1 MSKRAL
7 ISVSDKTDVADL
19 ARGLA
24 ALGWEIV
31 STGGTAR
38 TIAGAG
44 VDVTPIDQ
52 VTGFPEILGGRV
64 KTLHPAVHGGILA
77 RRNLESDRADLERQA
92 ITPIDLVVC
101 NLYPFQQTVARAGVT
116 LPEAVEQI
124 DIGGVTLLRAAAKN
138 FAHVA
143 VVTDPADYQSVLK
156 EIGDD
161 GAVSE
166 ETRRDLALKAFEHTA
181 AYDAAISRY
190 LQGELSSETFPQ
202 TLALAFNY
210 TSAFRYGE
218 NPHQSGVLYRLP
230 GASGVAYA
238 RQLHGK
244 GMSYTNWLDADGAW
258 LAANDFDAPTV
269 AIIKHASPCGIASAD
284 SLADA
289 YRSALA
295 SDPVSAFGGVVAVN
309 RPLDL
314 SMAQA
319 IDEIFTEIVMA
330 PSFHEDALALLRG
343 KKNRR
348 LLEVPLPTQGR
359 AWDLRGIDGG
369 LLVQDRDFSDPSED
383 WKVAT
388 DRAPT
393 DEEMAAMR
401 FAWRAVRHVK
411 SNAILFAKG
420 TATVGIG
427 TGQPSRVDSVR
438 LAAQK
443 AGDEARGAVMASD
456 AFFPFPDGVET
467 AAKAGVTAVVQP
479 GGSIRDELVIEAAN
493 TAGMAM
499 VFTGRRHFRH

>member
-7 ISVSDKTDVADL
+7 ISVSDKAGVTDL

-24 ALGWEIV
+24 DLGWEIV

-38 TIAGAG
+38 AIAEAS
-44 VDVTPIDQ
+44 VPVTPIEEI
-52 VTGFPEILGGRV
+52 TGFPEILGGRV

-77 RRNLESDRADLERQA
+77 RRDLDSDRADLERQGIA
-92 ITPIDLVVC
+92 PIDLVVC
-101 NLYPFQQTVARAGVT
+101 NLYPFQQTVARPDVT
-116 LPEAVEQI
+116 LAEAVEQI

-143 VVTDPADYQSVLK
+143 VVTDPADYDVVLK
-156 EIGDD
+156 EIGES

-190 LQGELSSETFPQ
+190 LQGELSGEAFPR
-202 TLALAFNY
+202 TLALAFEY
-210 TSAFRYGE
+210 ASTFRYGE
-218 NPHQSGVLYRLP
+218 NPHQAGALYRLP
-230 GASGVAYA
+230 GGTGAAYA

-258 LAANDFDAPTV
+258 LAANDFSEPTV

-284 SLADA
+284 TLVDA
-289 YRSALA
+289 YRAALA
-295 SDPVSAFGGVVAVN
+295 SDPISAFGGVVAVN

-314 SMAQA
+314 STAQA

-330 PSFHEDALALLRG
+330 PAFEEDALALLRG

-348 LLEVPLPTQGR
+348 LLEVPSSAEGR
-359 AWDLRGIDGG
+359 VWDLRGIDGG
-369 LLVQDRDFSDPSED
+369 LLVQERDYPDPSED
-383 WKVAT
+383 WKAVT
-388 DRAPT
+388 ERAPA

-401 FAWRAVRHVK
+401 FGWRAIRHVK

-443 AGDEARGAVMASD
+443 AGDAARGAIMASD
-456 AFFPFPDGVET
+456 AFFPFPDGVEV
-467 AAKAGVTAVVQP
+467 AAEAGVTAVVQP

-493 TAGMAM
+493 KAGMAM

>member
-7 ISVSDKTDVADL
+7 ISVSDKSGVADL
-19 ARGLA
+19 ARDLT

-38 TIAGAG
+38 AIADAG
-44 VDVTPIDQ
+44 VAVTPVDE

-77 RRNLESDRADLERQA
+77 RRDLQSDRADLEKQA

-143 VVTDPADYQSVLK
+143 VVVDPADYDSLLA
-156 EIGDD
+156 EIREAGT
-161 GAVSE
+161 VSE
-166 ETRRDLALKAFEHTA
+166 ETRRNLALKAFEHTA
-181 AYDAAISRY
+181 AYDSAISRY
-190 LQGELSSETFPQ
+190 LQGELSSELFPQ
-202 TLALAFNY
+202 TLALAFEQA
-210 TSAFRYGE
+210 SSFRYGE
-218 NPHQSGVLYRLP
+218 NPHQSGALYRLP
-230 GASGVAYA
+230 GGGGVAYA

-258 LAANDFDAPTV
+258 LAANDFDTPTV
-269 AIIKHASPCGIASAD
+269 AIIKHASPCGIATANA
-284 SLADA
+284 LVDA
-289 YRSALA
+289 YRAALA
-295 SDPVSAFGGVVAVN
+295 SDPISAFGGVVAVN

-314 SMAQA
+314 STAQA

-330 PSFHEDALALLRG
+330 PAFDEDALALLRG

-348 LLEVPLPTQGR
+348 LLEVPGSAGGR

-388 DRAPT
+388 DRTPT

-401 FAWRAVRHVK
+401 FAWRAIRHVK

-443 AGDEARGAVMASD
+443 AGEAARGAVMASD
-456 AFFPFPDGVET
+456 AFFPFPDGVE
-467 AAKAGVTAVVQP
+467 AAIEAGVTAVAQP
-479 GGSIRDELVIEAAN
+479 GGSIRDKLVIEAAN
-493 TAGMAM
+493 KAGMAM

>member
-7 ISVSDKTDVADL
+7 ISVSDKAGVAGL
-19 ARGLA
+19 ARGLTV
-24 ALGWEIV
+24 LGWEIV

-38 TIAGAG
+38 AIADAG
-44 VDVTPIDQ
+44 VSVTTVDE

-77 RRNLESDRADLERQA
+77 RRDLASDHADLERQA
-92 ITPIDLVVC
+92 ITPVDLVVC
-101 NLYPFQQTVARAGVT
+101 NLYPFQQTVSRAGVT

-143 VVTDPADYQSVLK
+143 VVTDPDDYDAVLN
-156 EIGDD
+156 EIGGS

-166 ETRRDLALKAFEHTA
+166 ETRRALALKAFEHTA

-190 LQGELSSETFPQ
+190 LQGELAGDAFPA
-202 TLALAFNY
+202 TLALAFNFA
-210 TSAFRYGE
+210 SGFRYGE
-218 NPHQSGVLYRLP
+218 NPHQSGALYRLP
-230 GASGVAYA
+230 GRSGVAGA

-244 GMSYTNWLDADGAW
+244 GMSFTNWLDADGAW
-258 LAANDFDAPTV
+258 LAANDFDTPTV
-269 AIIKHASPCGIASAD
+269 AIIKHASPCGIATSD

-289 YRSALA
+289 YRAALA
-295 SDPVSAFGGVVAVN
+295 SDPISAFGGVVAVN
-309 RPLDL
+309 RPLNL
-314 SMAQA
+314 TTAQA

-330 PSFHEDALALLRG
+330 PAFDEDALALLRG

-348 LLEVPLPTQGR
+348 LLEVPPTAGGR

-369 LLVQDRDFSDPSED
+369 LLVQDRDFPDPSED
-383 WKVAT
+383 WTVAT

-393 DEEMAAMR
+393 DEEMAALR

-411 SNAILFAKG
+411 SNAILLARG
-420 TATVGIG
+420 PATVGIG

-438 LAAQK
+438 LAVEK

-456 AFFPFPDGVET
+456 AFFPFPDGVE
-467 AAKAGVTAVVQP
+467 AAAEAGVTAVVQP
-479 GGSIRDELVIEAAN
+479 GGSIRDELVIAAAN
-493 TAGMAM
+493 KAGMAM

>member
-1 MSKRAL
+1 MSRRAL
-7 ISVSDKTDVADL
+7 ISVSDKAGVTDL

-38 TIAGAG
+38 AIADAG
-44 VDVTPIDQ
+44 VTVTLVDE

-77 RRNLESDRADLERQA
+77 RRDLESDRADLERQA
-92 ITPIDLVVC
+92 IAPIDLVVC

-116 LPEAVEQI
+116 LSEAVEQI

-138 FAHVA
+138 FTHVA
-143 VVTDPADYQSVLK
+143 VVTDPSDYDAVLK
-156 EIGDD
+156 EIRES

-166 ETRRDLALKAFEHTA
+166 ETRRALALKAFEHTA

-190 LQGELSSETFPQ
+190 LQGELGGEAFPS
-202 TLALAFNY
+202 TLALDFSFAS
-210 TSAFRYGE
+210 TFRYGE
-218 NPHQSGVLYRLP
+218 NPHQSGALYRLP
-230 GASGVAYA
+230 GGSGVAGA

-244 GMSYTNWLDADGAW
+244 GMSFTNWLDADGAW
-258 LAANDFDAPTV
+258 LAANDFDTPTV
-269 AIIKHASPCGIASAD
+269 AIIKHASPCGIATAD

-289 YRSALA
+289 YRAALA
-295 SDPVSAFGGVVAVN
+295 SDPISAFGGVVAVN
-309 RPLDL
+309 RSLNL
-314 SMAQA
+314 STAQA

-330 PSFHEDALALLRG
+330 PAFDEDALALLRG

-348 LLEVPLPTQGR
+348 LLEVPPSAGGR

-369 LLVQDRDFSDPSED
+369 LLVQDRDFPDPSEG
-383 WKVAT
+383 WTVAT
-388 DRAPT
+388 ERAPT
-393 DEEMAAMR
+393 DDEMAALR

-411 SNAILFAKG
+411 SNAILFANG

-438 LAAQK
+438 LAAEK

-456 AFFPFPDGVET
+456 AFFPFPDGVE
-467 AAKAGVTAVVQP
+467 AAVEAGVMAVVQP
-479 GGSIRDELVIEAAN
+479 GGSIRDELVIAAAN
-493 TAGMAM
+493 KAGLAM
-499 VFTGRRHFRH
+499 MFTGRRHFRH

>member
-7 ISVSDKTDVADL
+7 ISVSDKAGVTDL

-24 ALGWEIV
+24 NLGWEIV

-38 TIAGAG
+38 TIAEAG
-44 VDVTPIDQ
+44 VAVTP
-52 VTGFPEILGGRV
+52 VEELTGFPEILGGRV

-77 RRNLESDRADLERQA
+77 RRDLDSDRADLDRQGIA
-92 ITPIDLVVC
+92 PIDLVAC
-101 NLYPFQQTVARAGVT
+101 NLYPFQQTVSRPGVT
-116 LPEAVEQI
+116 LAEAVEQI

-143 VVTDPADYQSVLK
+143 VVTDPADYSAVLQ
-156 EIGDD
+156 EIEQNGT
-161 GAVSE
+161 VSE
-166 ETRRDLALKAFEHTA
+166 EMRRDLALKAFEHTA

-190 LQGELSSETFPQ
+190 LQGELSGEAFPR
-202 TLALAFNY
+202 TLALAFEY
-210 TSAFRYGE
+210 ASTFRYGE
-218 NPHQSGVLYRLP
+218 NPHQAGALYRLP
-230 GASGVAYA
+230 GGTGVAYA

-258 LAANDFDAPTV
+258 LAANDFSEPTV

-284 SLADA
+284 TLVDA
-289 YRSALA
+289 YRAALA
-295 SDPVSAFGGVVAVN
+295 SDPISAFGGVVAVN

-314 SMAQA
+314 STAQA

-330 PSFHEDALALLRG
+330 PAFEEDALALLRG

-348 LLEVPLPTQGR
+348 LLEVPPSAEGR
-359 AWDLRGIDGG
+359 VWDLRGIDGG
-369 LLVQDRDFSDPSED
+369 LLVQERDYPDPSED
-383 WKVAT
+383 WKVVT
-388 DRAPT
+388 ERAPT

-401 FAWRAVRHVK
+401 FGWRAIRHVK

-443 AGDEARGAVMASD
+443 AGDAARGAIMASD
-456 AFFPFPDGVET
+456 AFFPFPDGVEV
-467 AAKAGVTAVVQP
+467 AAEAGVTAVVQP

-493 TAGMAM
+493 KAGMAM